1 MFEFNADGY
10 GILQIRPNQ
19 ASRPL
24 YRVAYWSDT
33 YYYKKLSVKIVFL
46 VNDGLFE
53 HFLINKV
60 HENVEIRGIE
70 NIQIPFRTH
79 GNVLFRTCYRMCS
92 YVKFNPFSFFFQKL
106 SIDMVLWLTVCTCNV
121 YTHRYEWA
129 LLDFDGAEKWFLGTQ
144 GSPAKHAAEN
154 LFLFSDLHET

>member
-1 MFEFNADGY
+1 MFEFNANGY

-19 ASRPL
+19 SSRPL
-24 YRVAYWSDT
+24 YHVAYWSDT
-33 YYYKKLSVKIVFL
+33 YYYKILSVKIVFL

-60 HENVEIRGIE
+60 HEYVEIRGIE

-92 YVKFNPFSFFFQKL
+92 YVKFNPFSFLFGKTYFIVELKTT
-106 SIDMVLWLTVCTCNV
+106 IIHHVVKNWIIIIRYDPKIVKNV
-121 YTHRYEWA
+121 W
-129 LLDFDGAEKWFLGTQ
+129 
-144 GSPAKHAAEN
+144 
-154 LFLFSDLHET
+154 